1 MILNQ
6 RTRKY
11 FIRIYVTHW
20 FCCICVEHGHGMY
33 QTHTQKQKKKKLIL
47 HLLILWNHRS
57 RSFGALHKHI
67 ESIHFHLV
75 LTRHYHIPI
84 KNFWMAKK
92 SIIYLLAHTIQ
103 QQIKYFV
110 KNCFLLCI
118 FQLLFCDILFGFSV
132 KNVFG
137 MSYQCWNSIHFIDI
151 MESILHNIK

>member
-67 ESIHFHLV
+67 EVFIFIWIV
-75 LTRHYHIPI
+75 LTRHYHIPY
-84 KNFWMAKK
+84 KKSVNGKK
-92 SIIYLLAHTIQ
+92 SIISCSHNKTL

-110 KNCFLLCI
+110 KEKFFFLKSI
-118 FQLLFCDILFGFSV
+118 FQLLFCDIL
-132 KNVFG
+132 
-137 MSYQCWNSIHFIDI
+137 CNS
-151 MESILHNIK
+151 SIQEC